1 MTTDRFQTI
10 TANSCSG
17 TLTGMLAGAGVE
29 SITIATESVE
39 PDYQHLLTKLANMP
53 SVAVELSKH
62 VLPVYA
68 LPLFLAQQVV
78 NVQVFNNHVVKL
90 TFADDTVTT
99 AVCSDADVFSLEV
112 GISICLMKRMMSC
125 ETKKGSSLYNKAIK
139 TVLGKYQALQEDAM
153 NKESEEKRRKQK
165 WQKACEKKE
174 LRRKRK
180 EEHAIEIQKEAY
192 IRAMNE
198 MKASQS

>member
-1 MTTDRFQTI
+1 MTTDQFQTI
-10 TANSCSG
+10 TTNSCTGTFTG
-17 TLTGMLAGAGVE
+17 TLAGVGVE
-29 SITIATESVE
+29 SNTIATASVE
-39 PDYQHLLTKLANMP
+39 PDYQTLLTKLAHIP
-53 SVAVELSKH
+53 GVAVELSKH
-62 VLPVYA
+62 VLPVYS

-90 TFADDTVTT
+90 TFSDDTVTT

-153 NKESEEKRRKQK
+153 NKEAEE
-165 WQKACEKKE
+165 
-174 LRRKRK
+174 K
-180 EEHAIEIQKEAY
+180 EEHAIEMQKEAY
-192 IRAMNE
+192 IRAMKE
-198 MKASQS
+198 MKDSQS